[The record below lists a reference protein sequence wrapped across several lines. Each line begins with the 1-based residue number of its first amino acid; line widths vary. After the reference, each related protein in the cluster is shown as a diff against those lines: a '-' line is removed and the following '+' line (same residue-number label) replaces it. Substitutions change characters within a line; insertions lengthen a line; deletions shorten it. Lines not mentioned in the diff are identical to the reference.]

1 MSKLTNNTGP
11 CRGKVKDITV
21 LLLDQMFSST
31 AAGPMEVFRHAGSLW
46 NILTGSQGDPRFRV
60 ITASHDGRPINCDGG
75 IQIRPNVALA
85 DVAKS
90 DLIFV
95 PTTGLS
101 VDDVVERN
109 APIVP
114 WLKRRSRRGVA
125 VASVCSGVGLVAAA
139 GLLDGKRATTHWGL
153 AERFRE
159 KYPHVNWMP
168 ELMVTE
174 DRGFYCG
181 GGVNASL
188 DLAIYLVERYCGHE
202 IAMQTAKALL
212 IETPR
217 FWQSGFAIVP
227 LKTDHTD
234 DAISSAQE
242 WMHKNF
248 ARTFPLE
255 DPAKR
260 VGMSVR
266 NFVRRFKQAT
276 GDSPIVYLQKVRV
289 AAAKRM
295 LESRHRNI
303 EEVSDAVGYQ
313 DLAFFRAIFQR
324 HTGVSPSAYRQR
336 FGSQ

>member
-1 MSKLTNNTGP
+1 MKE
-11 CRGKVKDITV
+11 ITV

-31 AAGPMEVFRHAGSLW
+31 AIGPMEVFRHAGSLW
-46 NILTGSQGDPRFRV
+46 NILTGTQLAPRFRV
-60 ITASHDGRPINCDGG
+60 TMASADGRPALCDGG
-75 IQIRPNVALA
+75 IQIRPHVALY
-85 DVAKS
+85 DVGKT

-114 WLKRRSRRGVA
+114 WLKRRSSRGVA
-125 VASVCSGVGLVAAA
+125 IASVCSGVGLVAAS

-159 KYPHVNWMP
+159 KYPRVHWMP

-188 DLAIYLVERYCGHE
+188 DLSIYLVERFCGHE
-202 IAMQTAKALL
+202 VAMQTAKALL

-217 FWQSGFAIVP
+217 AWQSGFAIVP

-234 DAISSAQE
+234 DAIASAQE

-248 ARTFPLE
+248 AKTFPLE
-255 DPAKR
+255 DPARR
-260 VGMSVR
+260 VGMSIR

-276 GDSPIVYLQKVRV
+276 GDSPLAYLQKLRI

-295 LESRHRNI
+295 LESNHRSMQEI
-303 EEVSDAVGYQ
+303 SDAVGYQ
-313 DLAFFRAIFQR
+313 DIAFFRALFQR
-324 HTGVSPSAYRQR
+324 HTGVSPSAYRDR
-336 FGSQ
+336 FGAH